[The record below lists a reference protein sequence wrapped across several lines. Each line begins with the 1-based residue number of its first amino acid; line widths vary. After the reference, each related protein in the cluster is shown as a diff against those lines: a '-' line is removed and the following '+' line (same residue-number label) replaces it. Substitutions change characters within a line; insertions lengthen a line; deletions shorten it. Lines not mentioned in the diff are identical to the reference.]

1 MLEFIVCQE
10 GRFVGPVIGG
20 RAGDASQGLD
30 VGHRH
35 PQDGQLVRL
44 AGQRV
49 TGWHHVG
56 QLGDVGGHLV
66 PPPPLNLAVVLPG
79 VPLLVVDLLTLLHP
93 PVLLSGG
100 VLQQQN
106 SSV

>member
-1 MLEFIVCQE
+1 MLEFIVCEE
-10 GRFVGPVIGG
+10 GRFVGPVIG
-20 RAGDASQGLD
+20 RSAGDAPQGFD
-30 VGHRH
+30 MSHGH

-79 VPLLVVDLLTLLHP
+79 VPLLIVDLLALLHP
-93 PVLLSGG
+93 PVLLAGG
-100 VLQQQN
+100 VLQREN
-106 SSV
+106 MSV